1 MAPKDQIHMKVIDEQ
16 SSQKREL
23 LNQIKNIYESLWLK
37 LYLTVK
43 YYNLSRRLGTKEDC
57 LDANHY

>member
-23 LNQIKNIYESLWLK
+23 LNQIKNIYESPWLK

-57 LDANHY
+57 LHANHY

>member
-57 LDANHY
+57 LHANHY

>member
-16 SSQKREL
+16 SSQEREL
-23 LNQIKNIYESLWLK
+23 LNQIKNIYENLWLK

-43 YYNLSRRLGTKEDC
+43 YYNLALRLGTKEGC
-57 LDANHY
+57 LHSNHY